1 VSPKDVSAYE
11 AAEQQERLARAE
23 VSHMVRAST
32 HAALGCEMAKPTT
45 ALVHQTPGQYLLPCL
60 LKAYM
65 LFEGYVNNISMERDV

>member
-1 VSPKDVSAYE
+1 
-11 AAEQQERLARAE
+11 
-23 VSHMVRAST
+23 MVRAST